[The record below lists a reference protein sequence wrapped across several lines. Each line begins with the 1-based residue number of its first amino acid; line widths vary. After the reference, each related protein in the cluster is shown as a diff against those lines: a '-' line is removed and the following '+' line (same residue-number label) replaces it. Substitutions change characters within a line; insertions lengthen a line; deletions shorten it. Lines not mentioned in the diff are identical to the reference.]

1 MQTKQQLRKAIKIA
15 RRQTRMMEQAVEEL
29 QRDYVISGEE
39 AERVSGYELVMQQIR
54 KQRDG
59 LYKRLR

>member
-54 KQRDG
+54 KQSDG